1 MTATPQAPWR
11 RYGLWLALAAVVLAG
26 AAWLKWRAV
35 TVDATEAVTQP
46 LLRTLQFSARVET
59 PARVEVG
66 TTITGRVARVLV
78 REGDA
83 VAAGAPL
90 VQLESDEARANLA
103 QAQANLAQ
111 AQGRLSS
118 QQGLALPNAQAA
130 QAQAQAQVL
139 AAERDLIRVRELVAA
154 QFYSPARLDESQRTL
169 DVARAQRDAA
179 RAQVQ
184 ANAAQGGER
193 VGAQAQLDAARA
205 AVAVAQARLD
215 QTTVRA
221 PAAGQVLDRKVE
233 AGQIVQAGTA
243 LMGLSVQGPIE
254 IVAQVDERFLGQLA
268 PGQKAQVLADAFPS
282 QPFAAHIDRLA
293 PAVDAERGAVEV
305 TLVVDGPRPAFLR
318 EDMTLSVEVV
328 TGQRASA
335 RVLPLRALRPGAT
348 DQQATVLVIEDGVAR
363 ERALRLGLRNLEQV
377 EVTSGLQDGDTVVL
391 DANVAPNLRVRA
403 RLVPSGVTS
412 QGAPTGTSQDRAG
425 PAISGGFG
433 R

>member
-1 MTATPQAPWR
+1 MTSTPQVPWR
-11 RYGLWLALAAVVLAG
+11 RYGLWLALAAVILTGV
-26 AAWLKWRAV
+26 AWMKWRAV
-35 TVDATEAVTQP
+35 AVDATQAAAQP

-59 PARVEVG
+59 PARVDVG
-66 TTITGRVARVLV
+66 TTLTGRVTQVLV
-78 REGDA
+78 REGDT
-83 VAAGAPL
+83 VQAGAPL

-130 QAQAQAQVL
+130 LAQAQAQVL
-139 AAERDLIRVRELVAA
+139 AAERDLTRVRDLVAA

-169 DVARAQRDAA
+169 DVALAQRDAA

-205 AVAVAQARLD
+205 AVGVAQARLS
-215 QTTVRA
+215 QATVRA

-243 LMGLSVQGPIE
+243 LMGLSTQGPVE

-268 PGQKAQVLADAFPS
+268 RGQKAQVLADAFPT

-293 PAVDAERGAVEV
+293 PAVDSARGAVEV
-305 TLVVDGPRPAFLR
+305 TLVLDGPSPAFLR

-348 DQQATVLVIEDGVAR
+348 DQQATVLVVEDGIAR
-363 ERALRLGLRNLEQV
+363 ERTLRLGLLTLELV
-377 EVTSGLQDGDTVVL
+377 EVTSGLQDGDTVLL
-391 DANVAPNLRVRA
+391 DANVAPNLRVRPQLLSA
-403 RLVPSGVTS
+403 GTTPQATT
-412 QGAPTGTSQDRAG
+412 TGTSQDRAG

>member
-26 AAWLKWRAV
+26 AAGLEWRAV

-205 AVAVAQARLD
+205 AGAVAQARLD

-328 TGQRASA
+328 TGRRASA

-377 EVTSGLQDGDTVVL
+377 EVTSGLQDGDAVVL

>member
-1 MTATPQAPWR
+1 MTSTPQVPWR
-11 RYGLWLALAAVVLAG
+11 RYGLWLALAAVILAG
-26 AAWLKWRAV
+26 VAWMKWRAV
-35 TVDATEAVTQP
+35 AVDAAQVATQP

-59 PARVEVG
+59 PARVDVG
-66 TTITGRVARVLV
+66 TTLTGRVTQVLV
-78 REGDA
+78 REGDT
-83 VAAGAPL
+83 VQAGAPL

-130 QAQAQAQVL
+130 LAQAQAQVL
-139 AAERDLIRVRELVAA
+139 AAERDLTRVRDLVAA

-205 AVAVAQARLD
+205 AVGVAQARLS
-215 QTTVRA
+215 QATVRA

-233 AGQIVQAGTA
+233 VGQIVQAGTA
-243 LMGLSVQGPIE
+243 LMGLSIQGPVE

-268 PGQKAQVLADAFPS
+268 RGQKAQVLADAFPT

-293 PAVDAERGAVEV
+293 PAVDAARGAVEV
-305 TLVVDGPRPAFLR
+305 TLVLDGPSPAFLR

-348 DQQATVLVIEDGVAR
+348 DQQATVLVVEDGIAR
-363 ERALRLGLRNLEQV
+363 ERTLRLGLRTLELV
-377 EVTSGLQDGDTVVL
+377 EVTSGLQDGDTVLL

-403 RLVPSGVTS
+403 RLLPAGQPP
-412 QGAPTGTSQDRAG
+412 QGATTGTSQDRAG

>member
-1 MTATPQAPWR
+1 ME
-11 RYGLWLALAAVVLAG
+11 
-26 AAWLKWRAV
+26 WRAV

-328 TGQRASA
+328 TGRRASA

-377 EVTSGLQDGDTVVL
+377 EVTSGLQDGDAVVL

>member
-1 MTATPQAPWR
+1 MTSTPQVPWR
-11 RYGLWLALAAVVLAG
+11 RYGLWLALAAVILAG
-26 AAWLKWRAV
+26 VAWTQWRGVA
-35 TVDATEAVTQP
+35 VDATQAVNQP

-59 PARVEVG
+59 PARVDVG
-66 TTITGRVARVLV
+66 TTLTGRVASVLV
-78 REGDA
+78 REGDT
-83 VAAGAPL
+83 VQAGAPL

-130 QAQAQAQVL
+130 LAQAQAQVL
-139 AAERDLIRVRELVAA
+139 AAERDLTRVRDLVAA

-205 AVAVAQARLD
+205 AVGVAQARLS
-215 QTTVRA
+215 QATVRA

-243 LMGLSVQGPIE
+243 LMGLSIQGPVE

-268 PGQKAQVLADAFPS
+268 RGQKAQVLADAFPT

-293 PAVDAERGAVEV
+293 PAVDAARGAVEV
-305 TLVVDGPRPAFLR
+305 TLVLDGPSPAFLR

-348 DQQATVLVIEDGVAR
+348 DQQATVLVVEDGIAR
-363 ERALRLGLRNLEQV
+363 ERTLRLGLRTLERV
-377 EVTSGLQDGDTVVL
+377 EVTSGLQDGDTVLL

-403 RLVPSGVTS
+403 RLLPTGVTP
-412 QGAPTGTSQDRAG
+412 QGATTGTSQDRAG

>member
-1 MTATPQAPWR
+1 MTSSPQAAWR
-11 RYGLWLALAAVVLAG
+11 RHGLWLVLAALVLAG
-26 AAWLKWRAV
+26 AAWLKWRPV
-35 TVDATEAVTQP
+35 TVEATQAVAQP

-59 PARVEVG
+59 PARVDVG
-66 TTITGRVARVLV
+66 TTITGRVERVLV

-83 VAAGAPL
+83 VVAGTPL
-90 VQLESDEARANLA
+90 VQLESAEARASLA

-111 AQGRLSS
+111 ASGRLSS

-130 QAQAQAQVL
+130 LAQAQAQVL
-139 AAERDLIRVRELVAA
+139 AAERDLARVRELVAA

-179 RAQVQ
+179 QAQVQ

-193 VGAQAQLDAARA
+193 LGAQAQLDAARA

-215 QTTVRA
+215 QATVRA
-221 PAAGQVLDRKVE
+221 PASGQVLDRKVE
-233 AGQIVQAGTA
+233 VGQIVQAGAA
-243 LMGLSVQGPIE
+243 LMGLSVQGPLE

-268 PGQKAQVLADAFPS
+268 RGQKAQVLADAFPS

-293 PAVDAERGAVEV
+293 PAVDAARGAVEV
-305 TLVVDGPRPAFLR
+305 TLVVDGPRPEFLR

-348 DQQATVLVIEDGVAR
+348 DEQATVLVVQDGVAR
-363 ERALRLGLRNLEQV
+363 ERSVRLGLRNLEQV
-377 EVTSGLQDGDTVVL
+377 EVTSGLQDGEVVVL
-391 DANVAPNLRVRA
+391 DANVAPHLRVRA
-403 RLVPSGVTS
+403 RLVPMGTPP
-412 QGAPTGTSQDRAG
+412 QGPVTGTSQDRAG